1 MSEFK
6 VNGKDYG
13 FIPKVV
19 GTSGGDFVIAW
30 LSIYGNSERQFLA
43 SKYNSNGQILD
54 SEFEISNSTQ
64 FGWPNMHIANI
75 DNRGFVVTYSHW
87 LKKYDNV
94 GSISYSLYAN
104 PDKPSKECNVDNHCV
119 ITSESAVAELSTG
132 NIIFITLKTK

>member
-64 FGWPNMHIANI
+64 FGRPNMHIANI
-75 DNRGFVVTYSHW
+75 DNRGFVVTYNHW
-87 LKKYDNV
+87 LK
-94 GSISYSLYAN
+94 SMIML
-104 PDKPSKECNVDNHCV
+104 
-119 ITSESAVAELSTG
+119 AV
-132 NIIFITLKTK
+132 